1 MSIATGNIQS
11 NFRYNPVTGLLVP
24 AEITAEQQTV
34 AEFTTEFS
42 GYYGFTLNETPQTD
56 IEGITEVKRVSD
68 SQVFTRTTSPI
79 IGLAEYFFDYL
90 NDMPTLFFNSAANGV
105 LFTVKY
111 YGVGGAV
118 NAKNITAIV
127 DDSVS
132 GLDSRITTNEND
144 IAAIETELSDM
155 AGMIIGGIEF
165 NTTILPPKILSGTYD
180 ISENKVKLTSDSSL
194 ALADVFQQSK
204 NTLDT
209 FVHYLVCMDSAGD
222 KKYVMCGEGTVSS
235 GTITSITSSGTTYT
249 LTVASGT
256 VAVNTNKV
264 LVIEG
269 NDNINGV
276 FKITGG
282 NGTTTYTFTTQSGF
296 TNGGSSGTWRVLER
310 IQTKHGTGTLA
321 AITTDAS
328 VIKYSPSLGE
338 NGSTS
343 IAAFDQTKNGFYL
356 TLSGLTDYRV
366 LGSFFTDTTPDVSA
380 TVFSYKSGRDKN
392 DNYFNFLGIASKVTN
407 AVRLADSSSNV
418 LFGCDYVYTD
428 TAGAGSEFVP
438 NRDLWTTST
447 FVGTSS
453 SGSWQIEIAII
464 SVSSNVILNT
474 RGGTALYVDY
484 NIGVNAA
491 GTMPL
496 RKISKGLIL
505 KPFASTSVLNTSAEV
520 RFMGSFTI

>member
-180 ISENKVKLTSDSSL
+180 ISGNKVKLTSDSSL

-209 FVHYLVCMDSAGD
+209 FVHYLVCMDSTGD

-366 LGSFFTDTTPDVSA
+366 LGSFFTDTTPNVS
-380 TVFSYKSGRDKN
+380 TSLFSYKSGRNKN
-392 DNYFNFLGIASKVTN
+392 DNFFRLQRVASKVTN
-407 AVRLADSSSNV
+407 ALRWTTINV
-418 LFGCDYVYTD
+418 LHGCDYVFVDSAGVGGELTAQRDMMVSATLVGYG
-428 TAGAGSEFVP
+428 TAGTWAAELSIL
-438 NRDLWTTST
+438 NSTTNTLTNSKDNSA
-447 FVGTSS
+447 FMSNSASFPSS
-453 SGSWQIEIAII
+453 ASLPTTVIYENQILK
-464 SVSSNVILNT
+464 SFGDSNVLNGSDIV
-474 RGGTALYVDY
+474 R
-484 NIGVNAA
+484 
-491 GTMPL
+491 
-496 RKISKGLIL
+496 LI
-505 KPFASTSVLNTSAEV
+505 
-520 RFMGSFTI
+520 GSFQI

>member
-1 MSIATGNIQS
+1 M
-11 NFRYNPVTGLLVP
+11 P

-209 FVHYLVCMDSAGD
+209 FRSL
-222 KKYVMCGEGTVSS
+222 SS
-235 GTITSITSSGTTYT
+235 LY
-249 LTVASGT
+249 
-256 VAVNTNKV
+256 
-264 LVIEG
+264 
-269 NDNINGV
+269 
-276 FKITGG
+276 
-282 NGTTTYTFTTQSGF
+282 
-296 TNGGSSGTWRVLER
+296 
-310 IQTKHGTGTLA
+310 
-321 AITTDAS
+321 
-328 VIKYSPSLGE
+328 
-338 NGSTS
+338 
-343 IAAFDQTKNGFYL
+343 GFY
-356 TLSGLTDYRV
+356 R
-366 LGSFFTDTTPDVSA
+366 
-380 TVFSYKSGRDKN
+380 R
-392 DNYFNFLGIASKVTN
+392 
-407 AVRLADSSSNV
+407 
-418 LFGCDYVYTD
+418 
-428 TAGAGSEFVP
+428 
-438 NRDLWTTST
+438 
-447 FVGTSS
+447 
-453 SGSWQIEIAII
+453 
-464 SVSSNVILNT
+464 
-474 RGGTALYVDY
+474 
-484 NIGVNAA
+484 
-491 GTMPL
+491 
-496 RKISKGLIL
+496 
-505 KPFASTSVLNTSAEV
+505 
-520 RFMGSFTI
+520 